1 MKLSSSTVKK
11 LTFLFSWHYGIFLV
25 VFMISVTAS
34 VYGLRQNN
42 LTMISLREQVYST
55 DKNGGDVNAALNDL
69 RTYVYGHMNTNLS
82 SGGNAI
88 KPPIQLKYTYER
100 LVVTERTRIE
110 KINAQIYTDAQA
122 YCEQQNPASFSGRS
136 RVPCIEDYVSRN
148 GIKEQPIPDALYKF
162 DFVSPGWSSDLA
174 GWSLIVS
181 FLSALA
187 SLATLIFDRWVRA
200 NLSNIS

>member
-11 LTFLFSWHYGIFLV
+11 LTLLFSWRYGIFLV
-25 VFMISVTAS
+25 VFMIGVTAS

-42 LTMISLREQVYST
+42 LTMISLREQVYSA
-55 DKNGGDVNAALNDL
+55 DKSGGDVSAALNDL

-100 LVVTERTRIE
+100 LVVTERVRVE
-110 KINAQIYTDAQA
+110 KVNAQVYADAQA
-122 YCEQQNPASFSGRS
+122 YCEQQNPAGRS
-136 RVPCIEDYVSRN
+136 RVPCVEDYVSRN
-148 GIKEQPIPDALYKF
+148 SVKEKLIPEALYKF
-162 DFVSPGWSSDLA
+162 DFISPAWSSDLA

-181 FLSALA
+181 SLSALA
-187 SLATLIFDRWVRA
+187 FLSTLIFDRWVRV
-200 NLSNIS
+200 NLSNIN